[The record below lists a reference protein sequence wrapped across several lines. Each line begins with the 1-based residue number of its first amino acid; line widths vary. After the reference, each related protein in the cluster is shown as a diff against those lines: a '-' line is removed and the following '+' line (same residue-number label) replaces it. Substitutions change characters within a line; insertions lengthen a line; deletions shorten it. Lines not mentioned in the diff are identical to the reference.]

1 MLTVVPG
8 EGSGHEGGKDGSP
21 SLIDEIVREG
31 ARRMLAEAL
40 QAEVEAYIAELA
52 GERDENGRRLVVRN
66 GYHQSREV
74 LTSAGAVRV
83 TAPRINDK
91 RADPG
96 TGERKR
102 FSSAILPPWARK
114 TPKVAEV
121 LPLLYLHGLSSGDFV
136 PALGQFLGSSAGLSA
151 AVITK
156 LTETWQAEQRAFAQR
171 DLSGAD
177 YVYLW
182 ADGIVRHEAPHDRV
196 GVEDLHRPGCRGS
209 RVKLRAA

>member
-1 MLTVVPG
+1 MLTVVPDDCPG
-8 EGSGHEGGKDGSP
+8 QPGAKDGSS

-40 QAEVEAYIAELA
+40 QAEVDAYIAA
-52 GERDENGRRLVVRN
+52 FAAERDDNGRRLVVRN

-74 LTSAGAVRV
+74 LTSAGAVGVTVPRV
-83 TAPRINDK
+83 NDK
-91 RADPG
+91 RTDPD

-114 TPKVAEV
+114 TPKVTEV
-121 LPLLYLHGLSSGDFV
+121 LPLLYLHGLSTGDFV
-136 PALGQFLGSSAGLSA
+136 PALGQFLGSSAGLSGP
-151 AVITK
+151 VITR
-156 LTETWQAEQRAFAQR
+156 LTETWQAEQRTFAAR
-171 DLSGAD
+171 DLSQVD

-182 ADGIVRHEAPHDRV
+182 ADGIVRHEALHDRV

>member
-8 EGSGHEGGKDGSP
+8 PSGRDQSEETPSSA

-40 QAEVEAYIAELA
+40 QAEVDAYIGQFADQ
-52 GERDENGRRLVVRN
+52 RDEEGRRLVVRN
-66 GYHQSREV
+66 GHHQPREV
-74 LTSAGAVRV
+74 LTSAGAIEVK
-83 TAPRINDK
+83 APRINDK
-91 RADPG
+91 RVDPG

-114 TPKVAEV
+114 TPKVTEV

-151 AVITK
+151 PGHHPPHRAV
-156 LTETWQAEQRAFAQR
+156 EGRAA
-171 DLSGAD
+171 DL
-177 YVYLW
+177 
-182 ADGIVRHEAPHDRV
+182 R
-196 GVEDLHRPGCRGS
+196 RPGPVR
-209 RVKLRAA
+209 RRLRLPVG